1 MSDRSMGTVQGSAA
15 ARAWI
20 LGQLR
25 EGLSDPSAAFKVPG
39 LPGSGD
45 GPPTPLTHADGDS
58 RALAERFGSSLDAVQ
73 GSHEM
78 VESTDAVA
86 GRVAAYIA
94 VLRET
99 DSTEGLSFA
108 RVIAWTPD
116 ALGVPDLTER
126 LARDGISVVVPDDLH
141 DAIQRR
147 DAADIAVGITSV
159 DAALASTGTLVMRA
173 SAGQSRT
180 ASLLPLHHIVLV
192 PTSRI
197 QPTVEA
203 WIASLRKEGRLDET
217 IRDSAQLTF
226 VTGPSKSAD
235 IELTLTLGVHGP
247 RTVHAIVYHEDP
259 TETPGSRIS
268 QA

>member
-1 MSDRSMGTVQGSAA
+1 M
-15 ARAWI
+15 
-20 LGQLR
+20 
-25 EGLSDPSAAFKVPG
+25 PG
-39 LPGSGD
+39 LLGSSEKASLIPPPRSRSPAYRAPGTALPHPS
-45 GPPTPLTHADGDS
+45 THADGDP

-73 GSHEM
+73 GSHET

-99 DSTEGLSFA
+99 DATEGLSFA

-116 ALGVPDLTER
+116 ALGLPDLSDR
-126 LARDGISVVVPDDLH
+126 LARDGISVVVPDNLH

-173 SAGQSRT
+173 SAGQSRA

-192 PTSRI
+192 PASRI
-197 QPTVEA
+197 HPTVEA

-226 VTGPSKSAD
+226 ITGPSK
-235 IELTLTLGVHGP
+235 
-247 RTVHAIVYHEDP
+247 
-259 TETPGSRIS
+259 
-268 QA
+268 